1 MTYLSDV
8 KRDLGA
14 RLQPMKRWTMHDLR
28 RTARSMMDEIKLENG
43 LRAIDPLVAE
53 AILLLGHKLG
63 GVLETYARYGYTV
76 EMKIALERLA
86 DYIHKI
92 VSKNTVKSVPAAAT
106 VAA

>member
-1 MTYLSDV
+1 M
-8 KRDLGA
+8 
-14 RLQPMKRWTMHDLR
+14 
-28 RTARSMMDEIKLENG
+28 
-43 LRAIDPLVAE
+43 E
-53 AILLLGHKLG
+53 AVLGHKLG

>member
-14 RLQPMKRWTMHDLR
+14 RLQPMKRWTMHNLR

-53 AILLLGHKLG
+53 AILGHKLG